1 MELNYEGFFLLAK
14 VIANCQQASLSCGGQ
29 RQDTYDEAAWIEE
42 WNGEGGG
49 GGGGRITSTRSWTG
63 DLIQIRHSFSS
74 ILQLV
79 VVTCDTVSLAIAK
92 LLSFRNHDHFWNV
105 KKLVQ
110 LTFVVSDLPLCVS
123 SLTVIG
129 YVVCSVG
136 FDAPK
141 CASAFTIT
149 SWVFKN
155 LTEKV

>member
-1 MELNYEGFFLLAK
+1 MK
-14 VIANCQQASLSCGGQ
+14 
-29 RQDTYDEAAWIEE
+29 W
-42 WNGEGGG
+42 GGG
-49 GGGGRITSTRSWTG
+49 RGGGGRITSTRSWTG
-63 DLIQIRHSFSS
+63 DLIQIRHSVSS

-79 VVTCDTVSLAIAK
+79 VVTCDTLSLAIAK

-141 CASAFTIT
+141 CACAF
-149 SWVFKN
+149 
-155 LTEKV
+155 KVTL

>member
-1 MELNYEGFFLLAK
+1 MG
-14 VIANCQQASLSCGGQ
+14 
-29 RQDTYDEAAWIEE
+29 RW
-42 WNGEGGG
+42 GGG
-49 GGGGRITSTRSWTG
+49 ISSTRSWTG
-63 DLIQIRHSFSS
+63 DLIQIGHSVSS

-79 VVTCDTVSLAIAK
+79 VVTCDTVASEAIAK

-141 CASAFTIT
+141 CACAF
-149 SWVFKN
+149 
-155 LTEKV
+155 KVTL